1 MTKEKAVLIL
11 KYGRKVLG
19 IAGLIL
25 MPVASY
31 LMFEYVTGNLAAVP
45 FSMAILNICWIGVL
59 YLAAFVLSGRS
70 RISIPLIS
78 LFLLALSIGETFVME
93 FRSRPIML
101 WDAMAV
107 STAVSV
113 TKNYRFDLSP
123 EMIRA
128 IVLTLFLNVVLF
140 ACPVRLKGKKLCL
153 AAAGAGTAVIATF
166 LLGFYGWLVPV
177 KDLCLNMWDV
187 SSTYE
192 GLGYMLSTAVS
203 VRYLKAEKPSG
214 YSAARIQEIYRQT
227 EQEEALE
234 QEAQEQE
241 PVQPVNVIC
250 IMNESLS
257 DLKVVGDFETNQPY
271 FPFISTLRE
280 NTVRGNLCMPV
291 FGAMTSNSEF
301 EFLTGDSMALLPAGT
316 SAYQFQVKPGIKT
329 LVSTMEDQGYR
340 TVAVHPY
347 PGANWNRE
355 YVYEC
360 MGFDEFLDEEAFEG
374 AQVLRAYVDDQGD
387 YEKLMQLVEEK
398 DDPQEKLFIFNV
410 TMQNHGGYETRYD
423 NFDQQVWLT
432 GKMEGKYPQTDQYLS
447 LMLESDRAFQN
458 LIEHF
463 QNCEEP
469 TMIVLFGDHQPAVE
483 DEFFDEIY
491 GEPSYLVHT
500 GDRLMWYKTP
510 FIIWTNYE
518 NEPEDLGDMGAVY
531 LGSLMLQEAGLEMT
545 PYNSFL
551 LEMKEELPVIHMLGG
566 YDQEENYYSWEQL
579 EGENNPSHSRI
590 ADYEN
595 LVYNHLFDPAV
606 YEPMFSLWESTEK

>member
-1 MTKEKAVLIL
+1 MTKEKSALIL
-11 KYGRKVLG
+11 KYGRTALG

-25 MPVASY
+25 TPALSH
-31 LMFEYVTGNLAAVP
+31 LLFEDVTGNLPEIP
-45 FSMAILNICWIGVL
+45 FSMALLNICWIGVL
-59 YLAAFVLSGRS
+59 YLAAFLVSGRS

-78 LFLLALSIGETFVME
+78 LLLLALSIGEAFVME

-101 WDAMAV
+101 WDVLAI

-128 IVLTLFLNVVLF
+128 IGLVVFLNLVLFL
-140 ACPVRLKGKKLCL
+140 CPVRLKGKKLHL
-153 AAAGAGTAVIATF
+153 TAAGAGTAVIA
-166 LLGFYGWLVPV
+166 GFVLFFYAWIVPV

-187 SSTYE
+187 SSTY
-192 GLGYMLSTAVS
+192 GSLGYMLSTAIS
-203 VRYLKAEKPSG
+203 VRYLKAEKPQG
-214 YSAARIQEIYRQT
+214 YSLAEIQKIY
-227 EQEEALE
+227 EQIKAEGAN
-234 QEAQEQE
+234 QETGKDQ
-241 PVQPVNVIC
+241 PVSPVNVIC

-257 DLKVVGDFETNQPY
+257 DLSVVGEFETNQPY
-271 FPFISTLRE
+271 FPFISSLRE

-316 SAYQFQVKPGIKT
+316 SAYQFQVKPGMKT

-347 PGANWNRE
+347 PRENWNRN
-355 YVYEC
+355 YVYES
-360 MGFDEFLDEEAFEG
+360 MGFDEFLDENAFEG
-374 AQVLRAYVDDQGD
+374 AQILRAYVDDQGD
-387 YEKLMQLVEEK
+387 YEKLVQLVEEK
-398 DDPQEKLFIFNV
+398 DDPEEKLFIFNV
-410 TMQNHGGYETRYD
+410 TMQNHGGYETQYE

-432 GKMEGKYPQTDQYLS
+432 GELEGKYPQTDQYLS
-447 LMLESDRAFQN
+447 LMLESDQAFHW
-458 LIEHF
+458 LIEYF
-463 QNCEEP
+463 QNCDEP

-491 GEPSYLVHT
+491 GESSDLVHT
-500 GDRLMWYKTP
+500 RDRLMWYKTP
-510 FIIWTNYE
+510 FLIWTNYE
-518 NEPEDLGDMGAVY
+518 NEAEDLGDLGAIY

-566 YDQEENYYSWEQL
+566 YDQEGNYYSWEQL
-579 EGENNPSHSRI
+579 EGENNPYHSRVE
-590 ADYEN
+590 DYED
-595 LVYNHLFDPAV
+595 LVYNHLFDSSV
-606 YEPMFSLWESTEK
+606 YRPMFSLWESPEK

>member
-1 MTKEKAVLIL
+1 MTKEKAVLIV
-11 KYGRKVLG
+11 KYGRKFLG

-25 MPVASY
+25 MPVFSY
-31 LMFEYVTGNLAAVP
+31 GLFEYVTGNLAAIS
-45 FSMAILNICWIGVL
+45 FSMAVLNICWIGVL

-70 RISIPLIS
+70 RISVPLIS

-101 WDAMAV
+101 WDVMAV

-123 EMIRA
+123 EMVQA
-128 IVLTLFLNVVLF
+128 IGLTVCANAALFF
-140 ACPVRLKGKKLCL
+140 CPVRLKGKKLRL
-153 AAAGAGTAVIATF
+153 AAAGAGTGVAAGF
-166 LLGFYGWLVPV
+166 LLLFYSWIVPA

-192 GLGYMLSTAVS
+192 SLGYMLSTAIS
-203 VRYLKAEKPSG
+203 VRYLRAEKPAG
-214 YSAARIQEIYRQT
+214 YSASRIQEIYEQT
-227 EQEEALE
+227 LKQKAA
-234 QEAQEQE
+234 AQEKPE
-241 PVQPVNVIC
+241 KTPVQPVNVIC

-257 DLKVVGDFETNQPY
+257 DLSVAGEFETNQPY

-316 SAYQFQVKPGIKT
+316 SAYEFQVKPEMKT
-329 LVSTMEDQGYR
+329 LVSAMEEQGYR
-340 TVAVHPY
+340 TAAVHPY
-347 PGANWNRE
+347 PGANWNRD

-374 AQVLRAYVDDQGD
+374 APILRAYVSDQGD

-398 DDPQEKLFIFNV
+398 ESPQEKLFIFNV
-410 TMQNHGGYETRYD
+410 TMQNHGGYETQYD

-432 GKMEGKYPQTDQYLS
+432 GKLEGKYPQTDQYLS
-447 LMLESDRAFQN
+447 LMLESDRAFRSLVEFFRN
-458 LIEHF
+458 WD
-463 QNCEEP
+463 EP

-491 GEPSYLVHT
+491 GKPSSLVQAEE
-500 GDRLMWYKTP
+500 RLMWYQTP
-510 FIIWTNYE
+510 FLIWTNYE
-518 NEPEDLGDMGAVY
+518 NEAEDLGDMGAVY
-531 LGSLMLQEAGLEMT
+531 LGSLMLKEAGLKLT
-545 PYNSFL
+545 PYHSFL
-551 LEMKEELPVIHMLGG
+551 LQMKEELPVIHMLGG
-566 YDQEENYYSWEQL
+566 YDPHGNYYSWEEL
-579 EGENNPSHSRI
+579 EQENSPFHDRI
-590 ADYEN
+590 EDYKK
-595 LVYNHLFDPAV
+595 LVYNHLFDSNPWK
-606 YEPMFSLWESTEK
+606 PMFSLEESLAK

>member
-140 ACPVRLKGKKLCL
+140 ACPVRLKGKKLRL
-153 AAAGAGTAVIATF
+153 AAAGAGTAVIAAF

-192 GLGYMLSTAVS
+192 RLGYMLSTAVS

-347 PGANWNRE
+347 PGTNWNRE

-432 GKMEGKYPQTDQYLS
+432 GEMEGKYPQTDQYLS

-579 EGENNPSHSRI
+579 EGENNPYHGRI